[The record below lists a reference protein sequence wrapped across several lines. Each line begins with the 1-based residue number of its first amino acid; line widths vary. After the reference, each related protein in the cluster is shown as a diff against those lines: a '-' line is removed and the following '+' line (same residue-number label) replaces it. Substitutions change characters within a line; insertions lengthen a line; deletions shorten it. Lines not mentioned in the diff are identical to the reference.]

1 MNSEEK
7 KNKLF
12 KKLSEALKDR
22 VNLLNNIHF
31 SLINIT
37 LIEYYKDIDTLM
49 VKLINKEIEKLYL
62 VIFMKIDTLN
72 LDIDKTE
79 VRFYFYKEISANQI
93 KDYNVK
99 EELNFSDLKGNTL
112 NEKMEYLIEKIIASY
127 DFIQK
132 QLL

>member
-1 MNSEEK
+1 M
-7 KNKLF
+7 
-12 KKLSEALKDR
+12 
-22 VNLLNNIHF
+22 
-31 SLINIT
+31 
-37 LIEYYKDIDTLM
+37 IEYYKDIDTLM
-49 VKLINKEIEKLYL
+49 VKLMNKEIEKLHL

-112 NEKMEYLIEKIIASY
+112 NEKMEYLIEKIITSY
-127 DFIQK
+127 SFIQK
-132 QLL
+132 